1 MKTEKFI
8 QLLSNNRKLIAGPCK
23 KQFFLS
29 FYLFYY
35 IHTPVPPL
43 SQANQSD
50 GNSVA
55 REVEFDHHLTTS
67 SSQPVPCIVFYVPTF
82 FYNHHKQ
89 RRKLCILH
97 NFRRFIMLFACASQF
112 SDPKGRRFESCQPH
126 QKMHVL
132 TFCGNV
138 RFYLYIEFLWA
149 VRSLQPH
156 HLPQFLLGFPLFLV
170 KGMGIND
177 QRRTRLGMTQ
187 QAGHGADDAAAG
199 YPGAP
204 LPAPCRC
211 PAGGNRCVP
220 ETPCRRAPTGRR
232 SPACLCRFPANRWR
246 KSAASCASGNLS
258 GIRCGHTSCVGDG

>member
-1 MKTEKFI
+1 MKTEKSI
-8 QLLSNNRKLIAGPCK
+8 QFLSNNRKLIAGPCK

-97 NFRRFIMLFACASQF
+97 NFRRCIMAFACPSQF

-126 QKMHVL
+126 QKMSL
-132 TFCGNV
+132 YCRTATF
-138 RFYLYIEFLWA
+138 
-149 VRSLQPH
+149 
-156 HLPQFLLGFPLFLV
+156 LFC
-170 KGMGIND
+170 
-177 QRRTRLGMTQ
+177 
-187 QAGHGADDAAAG
+187 HGSCLSIHFVTMYATILAMADTAK
-199 YPGAP
+199 
-204 LPAPCRC
+204 L
-211 PAGGNRCVP
+211 
-220 ETPCRRAPTGRR
+220 
-232 SPACLCRFPANRWR
+232 
-246 KSAASCASGNLS
+246 
-258 GIRCGHTSCVGDG
+258 IR

>member
-1 MKTEKFI
+1 MKTEKSI
-8 QLLSNNRKLIAGPCK
+8 QFLSNNRKLIAGPCK

-97 NFRRFIMLFACASQF
+97 NFRRFIMLFSRTSQF
-112 SDPKGRRFESCQPH
+112 SDPEGQRFESSRSHHKPVTKKMSQAFSLLYRRKLAVSPH
-126 QKMHVL
+126 NFG
-132 TFCGNV
+132 T
-138 RFYLYIEFLWA
+138 RFYS
-149 VRSLQPH
+149 VVQP
-156 HLPQFLLGFPLFLV
+156 F
-170 KGMGIND
+170 
-177 QRRTRLGMTQ
+177 
-187 QAGHGADDAAAG
+187 
-199 YPGAP
+199 
-204 LPAPCRC
+204 
-211 PAGGNRCVP
+211 
-220 ETPCRRAPTGRR
+220 
-232 SPACLCRFPANRWR
+232 
-246 KSAASCASGNLS
+246 
-258 GIRCGHTSCVGDG
+258 

>member
-1 MKTEKFI
+1 MKTEKSI
-8 QLLSNNRKLIAGPCK
+8 QFLSNNRKLIAGPCK

-97 NFRRFIMLFACASQF
+97 NFRRFIMLFSRTSQF
-112 SDPKGRRFESCQPH
+112 SDPEGRWFESSRAHHKKTAVFLHSGLFVWILVCDIMCHKPNHIQYNFAGMP
-126 QKMHVL
+126 
-132 TFCGNV
+132 FS
-138 RFYLYIEFLWA
+138 RF
-149 VRSLQPH
+149 S
-156 HLPQFLLGFPLFLV
+156 
-170 KGMGIND
+170 
-177 QRRTRLGMTQ
+177 
-187 QAGHGADDAAAG
+187 
-199 YPGAP
+199 AP
-204 LPAPCRC
+204 P
-211 PAGGNRCVP
+211 
-220 ETPCRRAPTGRR
+220 
-232 SPACLCRFPANRWR
+232 SPP
-246 KSAASCASGNLS
+246 
-258 GIRCGHTSCVGDG
+258 